1 MLQQL
6 VNGLILGSVYALLA
20 LGYTMVYGIIKLIN
34 FAHGDLFMMGAFI
47 GYYLINV
54 FHLNLFVALLLTMVF
69 TACLGML
76 IEFLAYRPLRHSTRI
91 AALITAI
98 GVSFLLEYGMV
109 YLVGAEAR
117 AFPQA
122 LKTVKYSLGPVSI
135 SNVQMIILLVSI
147 LLMIGLQFVVKQ
159 TKMGK
164 AMRAVSVDSD
174 AAQLMGIN
182 VNSTIS
188 FTFALGSALA
198 GAAGVLI
205 GLYYNSI
212 NPLMGMTPGIK
223 AFVAAVLGGIGIIP
237 GAALG
242 VAEIIRMVIVNGGDI
257 TNGAAGLTGILRYS
271 TWPVVFI
278 FVVLIAVAMLN
289 FLRSSI
295 GRQVISVRENEIAAE
310 SMGVNTTKIKVLTF
324 TFAAMTA
331 SIAGSLYV
339 AYIGTVVPKDF
350 TIMRSIDYLIIAV
363 LGGLGSMTGTIL
375 AAIVLG
381 VLNMYLQ
388 SFSDIR
394 MIIYSIAL
402 ILVMVFKPGGLMG
415 TKELVLSDLL
425 FNKKKEGK

>member
-76 IEFLAYRPLRHSTRI
+76 IEFLAYRPLRHSMRI

-223 AFVAAVLGGIGIIP
+223 AFVAAVLGGIGIIQ

-242 VAEIIRMVIVNGGDI
+242 GFMIGLIETISVSIGFSSYRDAMVYAVLILILLIRP
-257 TNGAAGLTGILRYS
+257 AGLLGKN
-271 TWPVVFI
+271 VK
-278 FVVLIAVAMLN
+278 
-289 FLRSSI
+289 
-295 GRQVISVRENEIAAE
+295 E
-310 SMGVNTTKIKVLTF
+310 KV
-324 TFAAMTA
+324 
-331 SIAGSLYV
+331 
-339 AYIGTVVPKDF
+339 
-350 TIMRSIDYLIIAV
+350 
-363 LGGLGSMTGTIL
+363 
-375 AAIVLG
+375 
-381 VLNMYLQ
+381 
-388 SFSDIR
+388 
-394 MIIYSIAL
+394 
-402 ILVMVFKPGGLMG
+402 
-415 TKELVLSDLL
+415 
-425 FNKKKEGK
+425 